1 MPKSSLMSCPFAT
14 HWVFADAE
22 MTPNI
27 GPILDAR
34 LQVKSVWVLYTLNRI
49 ENAQRLQTIYQNHHI
64 QTRLVEIAH
73 DFEMMDIVKNL
84 QTLASELA
92 LSHLAINLSCAN
104 KMVTLSAFKAF
115 EGSPV
120 GLYYL
125 LPNDQLKWIQPP
137 GLQELN
143 IAKNIQLAEFLHAHG
158 IEQFQAAQLSPS
170 QASFAKGLVNAIQK
184 IILSH
189 KALKSYQYFST
200 HHARGKSIKL
210 VKHEGR
216 YYLNEVGARSR
227 LQTDLMV
234 GLLRKL
240 QNQNIVQLTTQDNTL
255 TTLPEEDGWKR
266 GFIEGGWLEY
276 LTYQAVYALKA
287 DIEGLVD
294 VAFSVKLQR
303 HNAYDEADVLF
314 LANNQL
320 FLVECKTGSNA
331 NLNLH
336 LQRLDSLKNRLG
348 GMTAHAL
355 LVTTE
360 PIGANQNKA
369 HLLKVGVIDG
379 KQLPDLKSHLKQWIL
394 KEIATTEVAQAEE
407 SAL

>member
-1 MPKSSLMSCPFAT
+1 MAKMQTPCPFST
-14 HWVFADAE
+14 HLVFADAE

-27 GPILDAR
+27 APILDSR
-34 LQVKSVWVLYTLNRI
+34 LGVSAVWVIYTPNRV
-49 ENAQRLQTIYQNHHI
+49 ENAQRLASIYQAHTI
-64 QTRLVEIAH
+64 QTRLIEMDLAFDLFEITSRL
-73 DFEMMDIVKNL
+73 ETLVKDVLPEN
-84 QTLASELA
+84 
-92 LSHLAINLSCAN
+92 LAINLSCAS
-104 KMVTLSAFKAF
+104 KMVTLAAFKAF
-115 EGSPV
+115 ENTGV

-137 GLQELN
+137 GLPEFN
-143 IAKNIQLAEFLHAHG
+143 IAKNLQLTEFLHAHG
-158 IEQFQAAQLSPS
+158 IEHFQAAELSPN
-170 QASFAKGLVNAIQK
+170 QANFAKGLVNAIQK
-184 IILSH
+184 IILPH
-189 KALKSYQYFST
+189 KALNSYQYFST

-216 YYLNEVGARSR
+216 YYLNEIGSRSR

-240 QNQNIVQLTTQDNTL
+240 QNQNIVQYQTQQQSLITQ
-255 TTLPEEDGWKR
+255 PETDSWKR

-276 LTYQAVYALKA
+276 LTYQTVFALKA
-287 DIEGLVD
+287 EIAGLVD
-294 VAFSVKLQR
+294 VALNVKLQR
-303 HNAYDEADVLF
+303 HHAFDEADVLF

-348 GMTAHAL
+348 GLTAHAL

-360 PIGANQNKA
+360 AIGANLHKA
-369 HLLKVGVIDG
+369 QLLKIGVLDA
-379 KQLPDLKSHLKQWIL
+379 KQLPDLKTHLKRWIL
-394 KEIATTEVAQAEE
+394 QEIQAPKP
-407 SAL
+407 